1 VQHCHCSRCR
11 KARGAAHASNLFTAF
26 DGVRFTRGTERLR
39 SYKVPEARFYTQV
52 FCDTCGSPMPRLD
65 EERGIAFVPMGGLDT
80 DPGAR
85 PMRHIYVASKAPWY
99 DIADDLPQ
107 FAEMPPTL

>member
-1 VQHCHCSRCR
+1 
-11 KARGAAHASNLFTAF
+11 
-26 DGVRFTRGTERLR
+26 
-39 SYKVPEARFYTQV
+39 VPGARFYTQV
-52 FCDTCGSPMPRLD
+52 FCDACGSPMPRLD
-65 EERGIAFVPMGGLDT
+65 EERRIALVPMAGLDT

-99 DIADDLPQ
+99 DIADDPPQ

>member
-1 VQHCHCSRCR
+1 
-11 KARGAAHASNLFTAF
+11 
-26 DGVRFTRGTERLR
+26 
-39 SYKVPEARFYTQV
+39 
-52 FCDTCGSPMPRLD
+52 MPRLD
-65 EERGIAFVPMGGLDT
+65 EERRIALVPMAGLDT

-107 FAEMPPTL
+107 FAEMPPML

>member
-1 VQHCHCSRCR
+1 
-11 KARGAAHASNLFTAF
+11 
-26 DGVRFTRGTERLR
+26 
-39 SYKVPEARFYTQV
+39 
-52 FCDTCGSPMPRLD
+52 MPRLD
-65 EERGIAFVPMGGLDT
+65 EERRIALVPMAGLDT

-85 PMRHIYVASKAPWY
+85 PVRPIYVASKRPWY